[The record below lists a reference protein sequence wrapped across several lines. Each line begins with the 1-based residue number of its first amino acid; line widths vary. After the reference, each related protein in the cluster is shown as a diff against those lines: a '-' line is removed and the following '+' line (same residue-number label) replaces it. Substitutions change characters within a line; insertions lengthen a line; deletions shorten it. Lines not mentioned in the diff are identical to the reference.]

1 MDPVTI
7 AQNGV
12 DPITGSPLSS
22 EVRKALFKKTAVPS
36 AIFGRGGALVKRDE
50 GALVAQQTN
59 QQIVSLQ
66 NQIQTVNVQVINLTN
81 GLNNIATQLAA
92 DSALEKQQ
100 ISADRENDRKLNE
113 RKVRI
118 GRENQLE
125 AKITSALSK
134 PIASIQQK
142 VGGVFSRIMKAIQIL
157 FLGWLTN
164 QGIEAL
170 KANAEGNKTKLQ
182 KIFQSIINGVIVAGK
197 SFSLV
202 GRVFG
207 NITRL
212 TINITK
218 GIVRLTSG
226 LINGIFRGI
235 ADLTKMG
242 ISGVKSLL
250 GIGGKAAATTVAKT
264 GTEAAAKSAGKLG
277 VKATLGK
284 LPILSL
290 ATAAGFGAMRLAQ
303 GDVTGAGME
312 AASGLAATIPGLGTG
327 GSLAID
333 AAIVA
338 RDFGAF
344 KGTMLEKKQP
354 ENVQPTPSKPGA
366 YPQTQS
372 VPQKNPKSSKKPQT
386 PSQPQATVAP
396 TINNF
401 QLGMNNPTAQTSQE
415 QSSTTTTSQ
424 EQSLQTL
431 QFNTTQAQV
440 QTPQITPPN
449 VGVLPEAK
457 PNLIMAQSAVA
468 ANNQPQTPS
477 SSKPLTDVPL
487 ISSSNPDNFYTLY
500 SQVNYNVV
508 M

>member
-1 MDPVTI
+1 MADMDPVAI
-7 AQNGV
+7 AQSGV

-22 EVRKALFKKTAVPS
+22 EVRKALFKKTVVPS

-81 GLNNIATQLAA
+81 GLNNIAAQLAA

-100 ISADRENDRKLNE
+100 ILADRENDRKLNE

-118 GRENQLE
+118 GKENQLE
-125 AKITSALSK
+125 AKITSALLK

-142 VGGVFSRIMKAIQIL
+142 VGGVFSRIMSAIEIL

-170 KANAEGNKTKLQ
+170 KANAAGNKTKLQ
-182 KIFQSIINGVIVAGK
+182 KIFQAIINGVTAAGRG
-197 SFSLV
+197 FLLV
-202 GRVFG
+202 GRVIG

-212 TINITK
+212 VTKITV
-218 GIVRLTSG
+218 GIAKLTAG
-226 LINGIFRGI
+226 LIGGIFRGI
-235 ADLTKMG
+235 ADLTRMG
-242 ISGVKSLL
+242 IDGVKSLL
-250 GIGGKAAATTVAKT
+250 GISKVARTAEAGVDAARVGGGLLKAGGKAGGRVVPLLGAGLDFASSYQNFKEGDIGGGALAATSGVLNVA
-264 GTEAAAKSAGKLG
+264 
-277 VKATLGK
+277 
-284 LPILSL
+284 SL
-290 ATAAGFGAMRLAQ
+290 AFPVLEIPALA
-303 GDVTGAGME
+303 VTGA
-312 AASGLAATIPGLGTG
+312 SITHDLTKPST
-327 GSLAID
+327 
-333 AAIVA
+333 
-338 RDFGAF
+338 
-344 KGTMLEKKQP
+344 P
-354 ENVQPTPSKPGA
+354 PPTTKSKPGA
-366 YPQTQS
+366 YPQTKA
-372 VPQKNPKSSKKPQT
+372 VPQKNTKSSKKPQA

-401 QLGMNNPTAQTSQE
+401 QLGMDNSATQTAQTPTSTTPQE
-415 QSSTTTTSQ
+415 QSP
-424 EQSLQTL
+424 QTL
-431 QFNTTQAQV
+431 QFNIPQAQV

-449 VGVLPEAK
+449 VGALPEAK

-468 ANNQPQTPS
+468 ANNQPQTPP

-487 ISSSNPDNFYTLY
+487 INSSNPDNFYTLY

>member
-1 MDPVTI
+1 MADMDPVTI

-12 DPITGSPLSS
+12 DPITGSPLSA
-22 EVRKALFKKTAVPS
+22 EVRKALFKKTVVPS

-66 NQIQTVNVQVINLTN
+66 NQIQTVNVQVVNLTN
-81 GLNNIATQLAA
+81 GLNNIAAQLAA

-100 ISADRENDRKLNE
+100 ILADRENDRKLNE

-125 AKITSALSK
+125 AKITSALLK

-142 VGGVFSRIMKAIQIL
+142 VGGVFSRIMNAIQIL

-182 KIFQSIINGVIVAGK
+182 KIFQAIINGVTAAGRG
-197 SFSLV
+197 FLLV
-202 GRVFG
+202 GRVIG

-212 TINITK
+212 ITNITV
-218 GIVRLTSG
+218 GIAKLTAG
-226 LINGIFRGI
+226 LIGGIFRGI
-235 ADLTKMG
+235 ASLTRMG
-242 ISGVKSLL
+242 IDGVKSLL
-250 GIGGKAAATTVAKT
+250 GIGGKAATTATR
-264 GTEAAAKSAGKLG
+264 AAGAGAAGSGALRAAGKAG
-277 VKATLGK
+277 GRFV
-284 LPILSL
+284 PL
-290 ATAAGFGAMRLAQ
+290 AGAGLDFVSAYQ
-303 GDVTGAGME
+303 NFKEGDVGRGT
-312 AASGLAATIPGLGTG
+312 LAATAGVLNI
-327 GSLAID
+327 
-333 AAIVA
+333 AAIPLPVLQPFALGATGLSVA
-338 RDFGAF
+338 ADLT
-344 KGTMLEKKQP
+344 KPSTP
-354 ENVQPTPSKPGA
+354 PPTTPSKPGA
-366 YPQTQS
+366 YPQTKA
-372 VPQKNPKSSKKPQT
+372 VPQKNTKSSKKSQA

-424 EQSLQTL
+424 EQSPQTL

-449 VGVLPEAK
+449 VGVLPEAN

-468 ANNQPQTPS
+468 ANNQPQTSP

-487 ISSSNPDNFYTLY
+487 INSSNPDNFYTLY